1 MRRFDERAGQLVPSY
16 WHSDTENDVLDERA
30 KWHAEPRP
38 VVEASS
44 DVARERDAY
53 ERWQAGECCGL
64 RDDDGQCLAQI
75 VQRDRLEILRRAS
88 PNAAVHRYCYR
99 CEWSEGYECVLSLI
113 GNRNQRQAEAGRVW
127 GLRFVSDIEG
137 AERGDWIGDNGQSE
151 AGARIDDEDA
161 GRERDSAGTSA
172 CVPRID

>member
-1 MRRFDERAGQLVPSY
+1 MRRFDERAGQVVPAY
-16 WHSDTENDVLDERA
+16 WHSDTADDVLDERS

-44 DVARERDAY
+44 DVARERAAY
-53 ERWQAGECCGL
+53 ERWQSGECCWM
-64 RDDDGQCLAQI
+64 RDEDGQCLAQI
-75 VQRDRLEILRRAS
+75 VQRDRLAILRRAS

-113 GNRNQRQAEAGRVW
+113 GNRNYRQAEAGRVW
-127 GLRFVSDIEG
+127 GLRFVSEIEG
-137 AERGDWIGDNGQSE
+137 AERGDRTDDNGQGE
-151 AGARIDDEDA
+151 AGAGTDNEDA
-161 GRERDSAGTSA
+161 GLERDSAGETS